1 MTAGLPGVGIGGI
14 FYLASALLMPVRSAL
29 ATLQGRGHEA
39 RWALALRQSGLAALI
54 LSAIWATG
62 WLIGWSLG
70 IISPDTVPTFA
81 NGVTTQR
88 EVHNVMRTA
97 ALLISF
103 GTLAAVLA
111 AVQLL
116 RLALPAR
123 RTDADTI
130 ETRDAVSRSAA

>member
-14 FYLASALLMPVRSAL
+14 FYLASALLMPVRSAI

-39 RWALALRQSGLAALI
+39 RWALALRQSGLAAII
-54 LSAIWATG
+54 LGAIWATG
-62 WLIGWSLG
+62 WLIGWSIG
-70 IISPDTVPTFA
+70 IISPDAAPTFA

-97 ALLISF
+97 ALLLSF

-111 AVQLL
+111 VVQVL
-116 RLALPAR
+116 RIALPSAR
-123 RTDADTI
+123 ADANATGRPDHS
-130 ETRDAVSRSAA
+130 SRSAA